1 MRILHLLSQRP
12 EATGSGTALQA
23 ILLESERAG
32 HENLLLAG
40 IPMDTVPPLPSL
52 SRTTTRYVTFD
63 GGDLPF
69 PIPGMSDVMPYPS
82 MRFADLTEDRLAAY
96 ESVFRTA
103 VTDAAG
109 SFRPDIVHSN
119 HLWLLTSLARR
130 ILPHIP
136 IAASCHG
143 TDLRQ
148 MHNCPRFREAVL
160 SGCSRLDGVFA
171 LHSAQSAEIRKVYG
185 IPPDRIHVVG
195 AGFRDS
201 LFARGD
207 KAGDAVRIV
216 YGGKLS
222 RAKGV
227 PWMLR
232 AFATLASLSGP
243 PWTLLLAGGG
253 SDPERSECIELAQA
267 LGDRVTIAGAMR
279 QDDFAAALAT
289 AHLFVLPSLYE
300 GLPLVLIEALASGC
314 VCLATDLPGVRDIRR
329 TFGSDWVRLIPRP
342 PIEGS
347 DAIAAG
353 SEARFVG
360 DIARCIRATLRELTA
375 RRHPPES
382 FERLS
387 KQLKGATWRA
397 VFGRMERI
405 YRALAQIEA
414 PVPKEGAS
422 FVKYHEK
429 SETP

>member
-40 IPMDTVPPLPSL
+40 IPKDTVPSLPPL
-52 SRTTTRYVTFD
+52 SRTTTRFVTFD

-82 MRFADLTEDRLAAY
+82 MRFADLTDEQLAAY

-103 VTDAAG
+103 IIDAAG
-109 SFRPDIVHSN
+109 AFRPDIVHSN

-130 ILPHIP
+130 ILPHLP

-148 MHNCPRFREAVL
+148 IHNCPRFRTTVL

-171 LHSAQSAEIRKVYG
+171 LHSAQSAEIREVCG

-195 AGFRDS
+195 AGFRDG
-201 LFARGD
+201 LFAPGD

-232 AFATLASLSGP
+232 AFATPGSLAGP

-329 TFGSDWVRLIPRP
+329 TFGDDWIRLIPRP
-342 PIEGS
+342 PLEGL

-360 DIARCIRATLRELTA
+360 DIAAGLRAALHELA
-375 RRHPPES
+375 VRPRPPES
-382 FERLS
+382 FERLA
-387 KQLKGATWRA
+387 KRLKGTRWRA

-405 YRALAQIEA
+405 YRALAQKGA
-414 PVPKEGAS
+414 HVPKESAPA
-422 FVKYHEK
+422 VTYER
-429 SETP
+429 